1 MERVNMTE
9 EMPADDPQMEN
20 PTEETSELQQEEQ
33 ATDRPEWLPDKFG
46 NPEDLA
52 KAYGELE
59 RKLSSR
65 DAEEKGLL
73 TESDFDQYQE
83 EYDKNGGLGDETYQ
97 TLEKKGISRD
107 LVDSFIQ
114 GRELARTQQ
123 VNEMYS
129 LAGGEDTYKSMI
141 NWAGENMSQDDLD
154 AYNQAV
160 QGDLGVA
167 KLAIKGLY
175 AQYQA
180 SGGRTDSSPQLVQG
194 GRGSNDEGYGSNY
207 ELMQDMKNPLY
218 KAGDAKFHAMVERKL
233 AKSGNLG

>member
-83 EYDKNGGLGDETYQ
+83 EYDKTGLGDETYQ
-97 TLEKKGISRD
+97 TLEKKGFQET
-107 LVDSFIQ
+107 L
-114 GRELARTQQ
+114 
-123 VNEMYS
+123 
-129 LAGGEDTYKSMI
+129 
-141 NWAGENMSQDDLD
+141 
-154 AYNQAV
+154 
-160 QGDLGVA
+160 
-167 KLAIKGLY
+167 
-175 AQYQA
+175 
-180 SGGRTDSSPQLVQG
+180 
-194 GRGSNDEGYGSNY
+194 
-207 ELMQDMKNPLY
+207 
-218 KAGDAKFHAMVERKL
+218 
-233 AKSGNLG
+233 